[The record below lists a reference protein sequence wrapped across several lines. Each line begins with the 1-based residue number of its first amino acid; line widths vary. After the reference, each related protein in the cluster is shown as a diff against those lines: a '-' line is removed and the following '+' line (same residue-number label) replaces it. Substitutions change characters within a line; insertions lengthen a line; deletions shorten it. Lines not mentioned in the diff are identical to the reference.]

1 MEVEFDLD
9 EADLIA
15 LAKYRVEH
23 SPAIRKRYRRS
34 WIGISVGLGL
44 SGVLIYALF
53 SLKAPGMYLVA
64 FSLFFL
70 VFYPYYYHWLVGRTM
85 HKIVNARSNPSA
97 FARRTLRVTTEG
109 LEMVSTGTKLTKNW
123 GKVNGIEITP
133 THAFLAIDGEYAIVV
148 PRTALGAERF
158 QRLMECIRQF
168 AKFTRAQGTYRK

>member
-1 MEVEFDLD
+1 MQVEFDLD

-23 SPAIRKRYRRS
+23 SPIIRRRYRRS

-44 SGVLIYALF
+44 LGMLIYALF
-53 SLKAPGMYLVA
+53 SLKAPGVYLVA

-70 VFYPYYYHWLVGRTM
+70 VFYPYYYRWLVGRTM
-85 HKIVNARSNPSA
+85 HKIVDARLNPSA

-123 GKVNGIEITP
+123 GKVNGIEVTP
-133 THAFLAIDGEYAIVV
+133 AHAFFAIDGEYAIVV
-148 PRTALGAERF
+148 SRTALGAEQF
-158 QRLMECIRQF
+158 QRLMDCIRQF